1 MRPDPTTLLPFFKP
15 RGVAVIGAS
24 SDPAKLG
31 YGIMAN
37 LLHPQ
42 NGFPG
47 PVYPVN
53 PRAETI
59 LGARCYPGILSVPDP
74 VDLAVIIIPAELTP
88 ATLEDCGKRGLK
100 AAIIISGGFREV
112 GGEGVARE
120 RLILN
125 IARRYGMR
133 LMGPNGIGVID
144 AHTPLNTTFTT
155 GTIGA
160 GYIDFVSQSGALC
173 GGILDWALARNL
185 RFSRF
190 LSIGNK
196 VDVNE
201 TDLLAFLGAD
211 DLSRVITLYL
221 EDVKDGPA
229 FLAAARKA
237 ITRKPILVLKSGR
250 TASGQTATASHT
262 GALASAHTAFRA
274 ACLQLGMDEYEN
286 IEDMFHAALALA
298 HQPPPRGNRLALLT
312 NAGGPAAL
320 AADALESAGLS
331 LAKTSPETRP
341 AFQQFLNPNA
351 PLDGPVDMLGAAGV
365 DHYRRAL
372 ELLLADPANDG
383 VLVILVPTILIDP
396 AATLQ
401 ALVSVM
407 RSSRAGKPVLA
418 CLMGEASLAQAYAV
432 ADQGGLPAYRFP
444 EQAVQAFSALH
455 RRAVWLGSLHPQPV
469 SPSGVDPQKAR
480 ELLDTALEAGR
491 TSLDAVASRAVLK
504 AYGIHTPEDILATS
518 PEGAANQATRIGFP
532 VAMKLISPDILHK
545 TEVGGVLLNLES
557 FDAVWE
563 GFGQIVQRARQ
574 AYPRAEILGV
584 QIQQMIRG
592 GQEVIIGMKHDPVFG
607 PMVMFGLGG
616 IYVEALGD
624 VSFRLP
630 PLTRQDAEAMI
641 DQVRSSRLLSGLRGA
656 PPADRPAL
664 VDILLRVG
672 QLAVDCPEIIEMD
685 INPLIV
691 LPAGQGALAADARII
706 LSYRQPGLGG

>member
-15 RGVAVIGAS
+15 LGVAVIGAS
-24 SDPAKLG
+24 ADPTKLG
-31 YGIMAN
+31 YGIMTN

-53 PRAETI
+53 PRAELI
-59 LGARCYPGILSVPDP
+59 LGARCYADILSVPDP
-74 VDLAVIIIPAELTP
+74 VDLAVIIIPAGMTP
-88 ATLEDCGKRGLK
+88 SVLEDCGKRGLK
-100 AAIIISGGFREV
+100 AAIIISGGFREL
-112 GGEGVARE
+112 GGEGVERE
-120 RLILN
+120 RLLLE
-125 IARRYGMR
+125 IAQRHGMR

-201 TDLLAFLGAD
+201 TDLLVYLGAD
-211 DLSRVITLYL
+211 NLSRVITLYL
-221 EDVKDGPA
+221 EDIKDGPG
-229 FLAAARKA
+229 FLNAARQA
-237 ITRKPILVLKSGR
+237 VARKPILVLKSGR
-250 TASGQTATASHT
+250 TTSGQTATASHT
-262 GALASAHTAFRA
+262 GALASGHTAFRA
-274 ACLQLGMDEYEN
+274 ACRQLGMDEFED
-286 IEDMFHAALALA
+286 IEAMFHAALALA
-298 HQPPPRGNRLALLT
+298 YQPPPRGNRLALLT

-320 AADALESAGLS
+320 AADALEPAGLA
-331 LAKTSPETRP
+331 LAHTSPATR
-341 AFQQFLNPNA
+341 AALQQFLNPNA

-365 DHYRRAL
+365 EHYCRAF
-372 ELLLADPANDG
+372 EALLADPANDG

-396 AATLQ
+396 AAILQ
-401 ALVSVM
+401 ALVSVA

-418 CLMGEASLAQAYAV
+418 CLFGEASLAGAYAA
-432 ADQGGLPAYRFP
+432 ADHGGLPAYRFP
-444 EQAVQAFSALH
+444 EQAIAAFNALH
-455 RRAVWLGSLHPQPV
+455 RRSLWLGSEHPQPV
-469 SPSGVDPQKAR
+469 SPAGVNPQKAHD
-480 ELLDTALEAGR
+480 LLTTALQAGR
-491 TSLDAVASRAVLK
+491 TALDAVASRVVLQS
-504 AYGIHTPEDILATS
+504 YGIQSPEDILVTS
-518 PEGAANQATRIGFP
+518 PEGAANQAARIGFP
-532 VAMKLISPDILHK
+532 VALKLISPDILHK
-545 TEVGGVLLNLES
+545 TEVGGVLLNLEDH
-557 FDAVWE
+557 DAVWE
-563 GFGQIVQRARQ
+563 GFGQIIQRARQ

-584 QIQQMIRG
+584 QVQQMVCG
-592 GQEVIIGMKHDPVFG
+592 GQEVIVGMKRDPVFG

-616 IYVEALGD
+616 VHVEALAD

-630 PLTRQDAEAMI
+630 PLTHQDAEAMI
-641 DQVRSSRLLSGLRGA
+641 DEVRSSRLLSGLRGA
-656 PPADRPAL
+656 PPADRSAL

-672 QLAVDCPEIIEMD
+672 QLAVDCPEIVEMD

-706 LSYRQPGLGG
+706 LAQL